1 LKDKTIATTN
11 KTNPTTTTNKKETG
25 ITVNKNDDFSG
36 WFSQVVEKAGLA
48 DHISAK
54 GFIILKPYGY
64 AIWESIRDILDK
76 KLKETGHSNGFLPCL
91 IPESI
96 LNKEEDHF
104 KGFNPEV
111 FWVTHS
117 GNSELNEKLALRPT
131 SEALL
136 YSIFPKWI
144 SSYRDLPLRVNFWN
158 TALRAEIKSTKPFIR
173 NSEFLWQEGH
183 TVHASK
189 DEAEDQVLMI
199 LDIYKNLIENI
210 LSIPTITGYKSN
222 KEKFVGAD
230 YTTTLEGMMPDGKAL
245 QLGTSHNLGRNF
257 SKPFEI
263 KFLNRE
269 NNEEFAW
276 QTSWGISWRLIGAII
291 MVHADQQG
299 LILPPIIA
307 PIQIIII
314 PIYKNNN
321 EKIVKENANSLKN
334 KLSQLG
340 YRVFVDER
348 NEYTAGWKYNEWEIK
363 GVPIRINIGQRDIE
377 NNTIEIVR
385 RDTKQKQVIPLVQL
399 KENIEKIFGTIQ
411 NDLFVNAEKL
421 LKEKTKKVS
430 DYKEFKKTMDNAE
443 GFIICGWCGDEK
455 CEVNIKEETGSDI
468 RVLPFVQKE
477 LNENLKNCIYCNNK
491 AEKIAIFARAY

>member
-1 LKDKTIATTN
+1 LKDKTTATV
-11 KTNPTTTTNKKETG
+11 PNKKVIG
-25 ITVNKNDDFSG
+25 ITAKKNDDFSE

-48 DHISAK
+48 DYISAK
-54 GFIILKPYGY
+54 GFIVLKPYGY
-64 AIWESIRDILDK
+64 AIWESIREYLDK
-76 KLKETGHSNGFLPCL
+76 KLKETGHHNGFLPCL

-104 KGFNPEV
+104 KGFSPEV

-117 GNSELNEKLALRPT
+117 GDSELNEKLALRPT

-144 SSYRDLPLRVNFWN
+144 SSYRDLPFRINFWN

-189 DEAEDQVLMI
+189 KEAEDQVIMI
-199 LDIYKNLIENI
+199 LDIYKNLIESI

-245 QLGTSHNLGRNF
+245 QLGTSHNLGKNF

-263 KFLNRE
+263 KFLNSE

-276 QTSWGISWRLIGAII
+276 QTSWGTSWRLIGALI
-291 MVHADQQG
+291 MVHGDEQG
-299 LILPPIIA
+299 LILPPMIA

-321 EKIVKENANSLKN
+321 EKIVKESATLLKN
-334 KLSQLG
+334 NLSELG

-348 NEYTAGWKYNEWEIK
+348 NEYTAGWKYNEWELK

-385 RDTKQKQVIPLVQL
+385 RDKKQKQIISLIKL
-399 KENIEKIFGTIQ
+399 KENMEKIFENIH
-411 NDLFVNAEKL
+411 NDLYNTAEKH
-421 LKEKTKKVS
+421 LKEKTRIIFSYTDFV
-430 DYKEFKKTMDNAE
+430 KTMQDQG
-443 GFIICGWCGDEK
+443 GFILCGWCGNEE
-455 CEVNIKEETGSDI
+455 CELKIKEETGADI
-468 RVLPFVQKE
+468 RVIPFNQKE
-477 LNENLKNCIYCNNK
+477 LNEELANCVYCDNK
-491 AEKIAIFARAY
+491 AEKIAVFARAY

>member
-1 LKDKTIATTN
+1 MNDNTTSI
-11 KTNPTTTTNKKETG
+11 TSNKKEIG
-25 ITVNKNDDFSG
+25 ITVKKNDDFSE

-48 DHISAK
+48 DYISAK
-54 GFIILKPYGY
+54 GFIVLKPYGY
-64 AIWESIRDILDK
+64 AIWESIREYLDK
-76 KLKETGHSNGFLPCL
+76 RLKETGHHNGFLPCL

-104 KGFNPEV
+104 KGFSPEV

-117 GNSELNEKLALRPT
+117 GDSELNEKLALRPT

-144 SSYRDLPLRVNFWN
+144 SSYRDLPFRINFWN

-183 TVHASK
+183 TVHSSK
-189 DEAEDQVLMI
+189 KDAEDQVMMI
-199 LDIYKNLIENI
+199 LNIYKNLIENI

-245 QLGTSHNLGRNF
+245 QLGTSHNLGKNF

-269 NNEEFAW
+269 NNEEFVW
-276 QTSWGISWRLIGAII
+276 QTSWGTSWRLIGAII
-291 MVHADQQG
+291 MVHGDEQG
-299 LILPPIIA
+299 LILPPMIA

-314 PIYKNNN
+314 PIYKNSN
-321 EKIVKENANSLKN
+321 EKIVKENANLLKN
-334 KLSQLG
+334 NLSELG

-348 NEYTAGWKYNEWEIK
+348 NEYTAGWKYNEWEVK
-363 GVPIRINIGQRDIE
+363 GVPIRINIGQRDID

-385 RDTKQKQVIPLVQL
+385 RDKKQKQVIPLIQL
-399 KENIEKIFGTIQ
+399 KDSIEKIFKNIQ
-411 NDLFVNAEKL
+411 NDLFDNAEKY
-421 LKEKTKKVS
+421 LKEKTRLVLN
-430 DYKEFKKTMDNAE
+430 YKDFVKTMNNSE
-443 GFIICGWCGDEK
+443 GFILCGWCGNEE
-455 CEVNIKEETGSDI
+455 CELKIKAETSADI
-468 RVLPFVQKE
+468 RVIPFNQKE
-477 LNENLKNCIYCNNK
+477 LNEELKNCVYCGNK